1 MIQLN
6 QKTLSFSVFLIFYS
20 ILWTMIILKDLI
32 NSGLFVI
39 LLLIIIASLAVY
51 ATYPIR
57 GKSNAE
63 RNNR

>member
-1 MIQLN
+1 MQLN
-6 QKTLSFSVFLIFYS
+6 QRTLSFSVFLIFYS

-39 LLLIIIASLAVY
+39 LLLIIIASLAVF
-51 ATYPIR
+51 ATYPIH

-63 RNNR
+63 KNNR